1 MGVRMMYLIS
11 TFSCKKKVFF
21 IKFAVDIYANN
32 NFNLIRFTMKTNY
45 QSPTVDIL
53 MIDIEDAILS
63 NSPAGSL
70 ENLESGGTI
79 GDF

>member
-1 MGVRMMYLIS
+1 
-11 TFSCKKKVFF
+11 
-21 IKFAVDIYANN
+21 
-32 NFNLIRFTMKTNY
+32 MKTNY